1 MRVLRGSNAAHSK
14 DSRRSCARRTTIML
28 VWPFV
33 LAGSL
38 AVAAYGVSSRATSG
52 RDDAPTAQAIVRA
65 SFNSDGR
72 AS

>member
-1 MRVLRGSNAAHSK
+1 
-14 DSRRSCARRTTIML
+14 ML

-52 RDDAPTAQAIVRA
+52 RDDAPIAQAIVRA
-65 SFNSDGR
+65 SFDSDGR